1 MQDKD
6 SAYKEISSLIERFE
20 ERIISNIR
28 SEYNETLT
36 RQELID
42 PFLMLWVGILII
54 LKVTL
59 KRIER
64 LSPKSR

>member
-20 ERIISNIR
+20 EQIISYKR

-36 RQELID
+36 TQELID